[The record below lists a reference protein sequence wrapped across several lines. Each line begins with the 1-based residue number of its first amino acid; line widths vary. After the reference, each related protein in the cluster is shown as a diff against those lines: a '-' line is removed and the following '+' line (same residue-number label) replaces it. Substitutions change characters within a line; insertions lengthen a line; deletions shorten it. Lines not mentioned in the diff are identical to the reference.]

1 LKKIIAF
8 CGLPGSGKTSAIES
22 IKDLGYIIT
31 MGDVVRNEAKIRN
44 LKYTGE
50 NLGKVAKGL
59 REKGGKD
66 IIAIKCVE
74 LINSK
79 NKDIIF
85 VDGIRSVA
93 EINIFR
99 KFWKFPIVAITV
111 SEKIRFKRLFERNRG
126 DDPKTIS
133 DLKLRDER
141 EIEFGLKEVL
151 SIADYTIINDSSIE
165 ELIEKTRKISLEILK
180 NY

>member
-1 LKKIIAF
+1 MKVIAF

-44 LKYTGE
+44 LEYTGE
-50 NLGKVAKGL
+50 NLGKVAKEL
-59 REKGGKD
+59 REMGGKD

-74 LINSK
+74 LIKSK
-79 NKDIIF
+79 NKRIIF
-85 VDGIRSVA
+85 VDGIRSIS
-93 EINIFR
+93 EISIFK

-111 SEKIRFKRLFERNRG
+111 SEEIRFKRLFERNRG
-126 DDPKTIS
+126 DDPKILS

-141 EIEFGLKEVL
+141 EIEFGLMEV
-151 SIADYTIINDSSIE
+151 IRTADYTVINDSSID
-165 ELIEKTRKISLEILK
+165 ELKEKTRKIVLEILK